1 MHVRQRFLEQL
12 DLFRAEFRIEEALT
26 RDISTGLC
34 KAGNDAACDGVSDD
48 CHNDW
53 HCCGRLLS
61 SKGSRRSMRHDHV
74 DVGANEIG
82 DKSGKPLIMSLRP
95 RLAVR
100 AARTRRF

>member
-61 SKGSRRSMRHDHV
+61 GKGSGRSMIHDHV

-100 AARTRRF
+100 TARTRRF